1 MYKTLDGF
9 VATPKHEIQANC
21 ETANPINL
29 LDNELPILSSK
40 NIGQSTDQNFNTIP
54 VTKTPIL
61 NSNRP
66 SITDSINQISDNVPD
81 VFNIDYSDYDY
92 SNIKQIKSDLFVKP
106 SESGEYSSQIQITTQ
121 ADLFDQASIFS
132 NSREQSREFA
142 QISRY
147 KKTWYQ
153 KLNDLT
159 KVKIY
164 EGNFVLYRPFPV
176 VIWNT
181 MKNLS
186 RNNSII
192 WAIFG
197 LLFILTISFQIKLA
211 KASPI
216 INYIPA
222 EKSIKDNQ

>member
-9 VATPKHEIQANC
+9 VTIPKLEIQPNLNTLESNSQANIK
-21 ETANPINL
+21 NN
-29 LDNELPILSSK
+29 NQLPK
-40 NIGQSTDQNFNTIP
+40 IP
-54 VTKTPIL
+54 LEEVTNNQIQGDENNVNL
-61 NSNRP
+61 NSYAKTAEVTG
-66 SITDSINQISDNVPD
+66 ITSD

-92 SNIKQIKSDLFVKP
+92 SNIIQIKNDLFVKLNN
-106 SESGEYSSQIQITTQ
+106 EYSSQIQITTQ
-121 ADLFDQASIFS
+121 ADLFDQASVFR
-132 NSREQSREFA
+132 NTRERDQEFA

-153 KLNDLT
+153 KLGDLT

-176 VIWNT
+176 IVWNT

-186 RNNSII
+186 RNNTVL
-192 WAIFG
+192 WFLFG
-197 LLFILTISFQIKLA
+197 FLFILTISFQIKLA

-216 INYIPA
+216 INYISA
-222 EKSIKDNQ
+222 EKQLTP

>member
-9 VATPKHEIQANC
+9 IATPKHEIQPNL
-21 ETANPINL
+21 ETAHPVNP
-29 LDNELPILSSK
+29 LDKELPVLNSQ
-40 NIGQSTDQNFNTIP
+40 NISQNSNQDFNTIP
-54 VTKTPIL
+54 VINTPIL
-61 NSNRP
+61 ISNRP
-66 SITDSINQISDNVPD
+66 SITNSVSQISDNVPD

-106 SESGEYSSQIQITTQ
+106 SESGEYSSQVQITTQ
-121 ADLFDQASIFS
+121 ADLFDQASIFN
-132 NSREQSREFA
+132 NSREQNREFA

-164 EGNFVLYRPFPV
+164 EGNFVLYRPFPI

-186 RNNSII
+186 RNNSVM
-192 WAIFG
+192 WVIFG

-216 INYIPA
+216 INYIPI
-222 EKSIKDNQ
+222 EKTTNK